1 MMKPAAWA
9 VHLLTAS
16 GAAFGFAAAVAAG
29 RGDWRMVYICL
40 GIALV
45 IDGIDGPIARWLN
58 VRRRL
63 PWFDGAALD
72 FVVDYTNYVF
82 VPALAL
88 ALCGLLSEPFA
99 TAAGIVVAV
108 IGALYF
114 ADTRMKTPSQAFR
127 GFPAIWNVLI
137 FLLMVFKLPQ
147 WITLAA
153 IVVAA
158 ILTFAPVE
166 FIHPVRVQRMR
177 PVTLA
182 MTVVWGALAIW
193 TVVDDLNPGPAVLAG
208 LAVTSIYLGGIGAF
222 LQYTRNR
229 ARN

>member
-1 MMKPAAWA
+1 MNRPAAWA

-16 GAAFGFAAAVAAG
+16 GAALGFGAAVAAG
-29 RGDWRMVYICL
+29 KGDWRMVYVCL
-40 GIALV
+40 GAALIV
-45 IDGIDGPIARWLN
+45 DGIDGPIARRLN
-58 VRRRL
+58 VKKRL

-88 ALCGLLSEPFA
+88 ALCGLLAEPFA

-137 FLLMVFKLPQ
+137 FLLMVFRLPQ
-147 WITLAA
+147 WLTIA
-153 IVVAA
+153 IVIAA
-158 ILTFAPVE
+158 ALLTFSPVE
-166 FIHPVRVQRMR
+166 FIHPVRVVRLR
-177 PVTLA
+177 PLTLL
-182 MTVVWGALAIW
+182 MTVIWGALAIW
-193 TVVDDLNPGPAVLAG
+193 TVVDDLSPGPVVLAG
-208 LAVTSIYLGGIGAF
+208 LAVTSVYLGGIGAF
-222 LQYTRNR
+222 LQYTRVR
-229 ARN
+229 A

>member
-1 MMKPAAWA
+1 MNKPAAWA

-29 RGDWRMVYICL
+29 KSDWRVLYVCL
-40 GIALV
+40 GIALI

-58 VRRRL
+58 VKKRL

-88 ALCGLLSEPFA
+88 ALCGLLTEPFA

-137 FLLMVFKLPQ
+137 FLLMVFKLPE
-147 WITLAA
+147 WVTLAIILA
-153 IVVAA
+153 AA
-158 ILTFAPVE
+158 ILTFSPVE
-166 FIHPVRVQRMR
+166 FIHPVRVRRLR
-177 PVTLA
+177 PVTL
-182 MTVVWGALAIW
+182 TVVVLWGALAIW
-193 TVVDDLNPGPAVLAG
+193 AVVDNLSPGPVVLAG
-208 LAVTSIYLGGIGAF
+208 LALTSLYLALIDAF
-222 LQYTRNR
+222 LQYTRKR
-229 ARN
+229 T

>member
-1 MMKPAAWA
+1 MNKPAAWA

-29 RGDWRMVYICL
+29 KGDWQMVYVCL
-40 GIALV
+40 GIALI

-58 VRRRL
+58 VKKRL

-88 ALCGLLSEPFA
+88 SLCGLLAEPFA

-137 FLLMVFKLPQ
+137 FLLMVFKLPE
-147 WITLAA
+147 WVTLA
-153 IVVAA
+153 IVLAAA
-158 ILTFAPVE
+158 ILTFSPVE
-166 FIHPVRVQRMR
+166 FIHPVRVQRLR

-182 MTVVWGALAIW
+182 VTLIWGALAIW
-193 TVVDDLNPGPAVLAG
+193 AVADDLSPGPVVLAA
-208 LAVTSIYLGGIGAF
+208 LAMASLYLALIGAF
-222 LQYTRNR
+222 LQYTRQR
-229 ARN
+229 T